1 MFKSK
6 LVSICILFL
15 LMLVGCQSPLMKT
28 IQPNEFNEQLYINA
42 KLSFAI
48 KHPLDWV
55 ITTTPVSSPNYRN
68 DTVIWKVKN
77 PNIKTDI
84 VGTMLIKSNPTIKST
99 DLADILSSFLS
110 NQPELTS
117 GQAINFTHSAGNA
130 LKLVG
135 HDIEQGRLTIA
146 LQGQLHDFIISL
158 DYPNDKFNKLLPV
171 FNDIVAS
178 FTEIVSAEPA
188 TKHDAK

>member
-1 MFKSK
+1 MFNSK

-15 LMLVGCQSPLMKT
+15 LMLVGCQSLLLKT
-28 IQPNEFNEQLYINA
+28 LQPNEFNEQLYINA

-55 ITTTPVSSPNYRN
+55 MTTTPVSSPNYRN

-84 VGTMLIKSNPTIKST
+84 VGTMLIRSNPTTKGT

-117 GQAINFTHSAGNA
+117 GQASKFKHSAGNA

-135 HDIEQGRLTIA
+135 HDIKQGRLTIA
-146 LQGQLHDFIISL
+146 LQGQLHDFVISL

-178 FTEIVSAEPA
+178 FTEIVPTKPA
-188 TKHDAK
+188 TKRDTK